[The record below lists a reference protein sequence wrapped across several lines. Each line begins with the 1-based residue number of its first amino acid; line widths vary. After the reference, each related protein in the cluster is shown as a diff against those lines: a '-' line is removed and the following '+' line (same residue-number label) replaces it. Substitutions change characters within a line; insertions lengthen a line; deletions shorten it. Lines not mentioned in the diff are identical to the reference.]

1 MSPAFV
7 FFKGIYIGFSLGPK
21 FIKDIKGPIPNVE
34 LMPSG
39 GVNLQN
45 ITDWIQQGS
54 FAIGIGSDLTK
65 SFTNCKATLLY
76 PVCDIL

>member
-1 MSPAFV
+1 
-7 FFKGIYIGFSLGPK
+7 
-21 FIKDIKGPIPNVE
+21 
-34 LMPSG
+34 MPSG

-65 SFTNCKATLLY
+65 SFTGNNYESIQFKAKSY
-76 PVCDIL
+76 VDAFKKYKSR